1 MRVIFTI
8 LIFQIL
14 QANASA
20 QSLAGITG
28 IRDTSYTVT
37 AEYTKNIKKYPDIK
51 IAQPQLRNKLKQQ
64 LNVSYCKVANRS
76 LMLDVFSLP
85 KKGKVER
92 TAIIIIH
99 GGGWRSGDKSLH
111 HPLAQQLAQMGYT
124 CFTPAYRL
132 STEALFPA
140 AVYDVKAAVR
150 WVRANAKKYNIDTK
164 KVVVLGHSAGGELAA
179 FLGATNGNSD
189 FEGETCNLKFS
200 SAVNAVID
208 IDGTLAFIHPESGEG
223 DDSKRTSAATNWFGF
238 SKAEKPEVWKQASPL
253 THVGKSTPPVLFLN
267 SMVERMHAGRDDFTK
282 VLLTHGTYFEKKTYE
297 GAPHSFCLFEPW
309 FTPMVSD
316 IDQFIKR
323 VFP

>member
-1 MRVIFTI
+1 LRITIAI
-8 LIFQIL
+8 LIFQFL
-14 QANASA
+14 LANASA

-28 IRDTSYTVT
+28 IHDTSYSVS
-37 AEYTKNIKKYPDIK
+37 AEYAKHVKNYPDIK
-51 IAQPQLRNKLKQQ
+51 IAQPQSTGKLKQQ
-64 LNVSYCKVANRS
+64 LNVPYCKLSSRS
-76 LMLDVFSLP
+76 LSLDVFSLP
-85 KKGKVER
+85 KNGKVKR

-111 HPLAQQLAQMGYT
+111 HPLAQQLAQIGYT

-200 SAVNAVID
+200 STVNAVID

-223 DDSKRTSAATNWFGF
+223 DDSKRTSAATYWFGY
-238 SKAEKPEVWKQASPL
+238 SKTENPEVWKQASPL
-253 THVGKSTPPVLFLN
+253 THIGKSTPPVLFLN

-282 VLLTHGTYFEKKTYE
+282 VLQTHGTYVEVKTYE

>member
-1 MRVIFTI
+1 LRVILTI
-8 LIFQIL
+8 LIFNFL
-14 QANASA
+14 QADACA
-20 QSLAGITG
+20 QSLIGITG
-28 IRDTSYTVT
+28 IRDTSYTVA
-37 AEYTKNIKKYPDIK
+37 AEFTKNIRRYPDIK
-51 IAQPQLRNKLKQQ
+51 IAQPEIWGNLKQQ
-64 LNVSYCKVANRS
+64 LNVPYCRLANRN
-76 LMLDVFSLP
+76 LTLDVFSLP
-85 KKGKVER
+85 KKGKVKR
-92 TAIIIIH
+92 TAILIIH

-111 HPLAQQLAQMGYT
+111 HPLAQQLAQMGYV
-124 CFTPAYRL
+124 CFMPEYRL

-150 WVRANAKKYNIDTK
+150 WVRANAKKFGIDSK

-208 IDGTLAFIHPESGEG
+208 MDGTLSFIHPESGEG
-223 DDSKRTSAATNWFGF
+223 DDSKRTSTATYWFGY
-238 SKAEKPEVWKQASPL
+238 SKTENPEVWKQASPL
-253 THVGKSTPPVLFLN
+253 THVGKTTPPVLFLN
-267 SMVERMHAGRDDFTK
+267 SMVERMHAGRDDFTR
-282 VLLTHGTYFEKKTYE
+282 VLQTQGTYFKVKTYE

-316 IDQFIKR
+316 IDQFIKI